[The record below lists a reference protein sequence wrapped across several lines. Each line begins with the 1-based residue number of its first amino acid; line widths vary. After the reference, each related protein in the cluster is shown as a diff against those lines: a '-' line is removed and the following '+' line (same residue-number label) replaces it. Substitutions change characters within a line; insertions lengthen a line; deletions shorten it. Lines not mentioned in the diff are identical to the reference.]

1 MTDKECSNLA
11 LVRFEK
17 EVVDLKRDKES
28 FNLAIEKFDKEVTE
42 LKRKENLVKKLAI
55 DKFKASAKYKEDV
68 EASAY

>member
-1 MTDKECSNLA
+1 M
-11 LVRFEK
+11 
-17 EVVDLKRDKES
+17 VDLKRDKES